1 MEWWVWLLLG
11 LLLFIAEYVVG
22 SDFYLMFFGASST
35 VVAALT
41 AVGLSGPLWTQVL
54 LFCLLSFA
62 GVFVLRRLIMTRT
75 TTDLDGLVG
84 KTAIALEDL
93 SEDAVGKVEM
103 RGTTWKAIN
112 IGPTVVR
119 KGQRCQVHEVKSIT
133 LLIRGE

>member
-62 GVFVLRRLIMTRT
+62 GVFVLRRLFMTRT

-84 KTAIALEDL
+84 QTAIALEDL
-93 SEDAVGKVEM
+93 AGDAVGKAEM
-103 RGTTWKAIN
+103 RGTTWKAVN

-119 KGQRCQVHEVKSIT
+119 KGQRCQVQEVKSIT